1 MRCADPGLRPLSCGA
16 RRGFACTGGRDG
28 VVWSA
33 PDSGGNRQTQYG
45 PQPWPR
51 ARAVRL
57 PDTDSHELL
66 DVRLGEYG
74 CGQLTLSA
82 ELRGLDH
89 SITLFG
95 RAYFS
100 AAFLLQ
106 WSQAGE
112 QRYWLMRAKDNLRYE
127 VVQTLGEG
135 DWLIR
140 IPVSPRA
147 RKLHAQLPSH

>member
-1 MRCADPGLRPLSCGA
+1 M
-16 RRGFACTGGRDG
+16 
-28 VVWSA
+28 
-33 PDSGGNRQTQYG
+33 
-45 PQPWPR
+45 
-51 ARAVRL
+51 RL

-82 ELRGLDH
+82 ERGLDH

-100 AAFLLQ
+100 AAFMLQ

-112 QRYWLMRAKDNLRYE
+112 QRHWLMRAKDNLRYE

-135 DWLIR
+135 
-140 IPVSPRA
+140 SG
-147 RKLHAQLPSH
+147 